1 MRSQC
6 LAACTSAA
14 CTRSS
19 ARWWS
24 PVRRYAVRAR
34 AGPRAWT
41 NSSNPDRSVIRT
53 PFTVGDARMRR
64 GGGQP
69 KETISAGA
77 AGEALEV
84 HDHHGAGL
92 EAQPA
97 ARGEVGERLV
107 DRLAGGAD
115 QLGELLLGEVVVDV
129 DSVVGGAAE
138 AVGEVEQRLG
148 DAAGHV
154 GEDEVGDDVVG
165 LAQPRGELGQ
175 QAAGDDRTALEPAQ
189 QVLV

>member
-6 LAACTSAA
+6 FAAWTSAA

-34 AGPRAWT
+34 AGPRART
-41 NSSNPDRSVIRT
+41 NASNPDRSVIGPPSPRQT
-53 PFTVGDARMRR
+53 HGCAGSGVSGQKFSSAR
-64 GGGQP
+64 
-69 KETISAGA
+69 A
-77 AGEALEV
+77 AREPLEV

-92 EAQPA
+92 QAQRA
-97 ARGEVGERLV
+97 ARREGGERLV

-129 DSVVGGAAE
+129 
-138 AVGEVEQRLG
+138 
-148 DAAGHV
+148 
-154 GEDEVGDDVVG
+154 
-165 LAQPRGELGQ
+165 
-175 QAAGDDRTALEPAQ
+175 
-189 QVLV
+189 